1 MAKEEP
7 LKFEGQVVKIHPGDK
22 FDVQLDNCS
31 AFRKNDHVVKCTLS
45 GKMRKNSIKVIL
57 RDKVSIEMSPY
68 DLSMG
73 RITFRHK

>member
-1 MAKEEP
+1 MAKEPP
-7 LKFEGQVVKIHPGDK
+7 LKFEGKVINILPGDK
-22 FDVQLDNCS
+22 FEVKLDGNS
-31 AFRKNDHVVKCTLS
+31 EHIVRCTLS

-68 DLSMG
+68 DLGKG

>member
-7 LKFEGQVVKIHPGDK
+7 LKFEGQVVTIHPGDK
-22 FDVQLDNCS
+22 FDVKLDQ
-31 AFRKNDHVVKCTLS
+31 NDHVVKCTLS

-68 DLSMG
+68 DLGKG

>member
-7 LKFEGQVVKIHPGDK
+7 LKFEGQVVTIHPGDK
-22 FDVQLDNCS
+22 FDVKLDQ
-31 AFRKNDHVVKCTLS
+31 NDHVVKCTLS

>member
-1 MAKEEP
+1 MAKEEA
-7 LKFEGQVVKIHPGDK
+7 LKFEGKVITILPGDK
-22 FDVQLDNCS
+22 FVIQLDESEHLVN
-31 AFRKNDHVVKCTLS
+31 CTLS

-57 RDKVSIEMSPY
+57 YDKVSIEMTPY

>member
-7 LKFEGQVVKIHPGDK
+7 LKFEGQVVTIHPGDK
-22 FDVQLDNCS
+22 FDVKLDQ
-31 AFRKNDHVVKCTLS
+31 NDHVVKCTLS

-57 RDKVSIEMSPY
+57 RDKVSIEMSPS
-68 DLSMG
+68 DLGKG

>member
-1 MAKEEP
+1 MAKEP
-7 LKFEGQVVKIHPGDK
+7 PIKFEGKVVNILPGDK
-22 FDVQLDNCS
+22 FDVKLDS
-31 AFRKNDHVVKCTLS
+31 NDHVVKCTLS

-68 DLSMG
+68 DLGKG

>member
-1 MAKEEP
+1 MAKEPP
-7 LKFEGQVVKIHPGDK
+7 LKFEGKVVNILPGDK
-22 FDVQLDNCS
+22 FDVKLDS
-31 AFRKNDHVVKCTLS
+31 NDHVVKCTLS

-57 RDKVSIEMSPY
+57 WDKVSVEMTPY

>member
-1 MAKEEP
+1 MAKEPP
-7 LKFEGQVVKIHPGDK
+7 LKFEGKVINILPGDK
-22 FDVQLDNCS
+22 FDVKLDS
-31 AFRKNDHVVKCTLS
+31 NDHVVKCTLS

-68 DLSMG
+68 DLGKG

>member
-7 LKFEGQVVKIHPGDK
+7 LKFEGKVINILPGDK
-22 FDVQLDNCS
+22 FEVKLDDEKFSNVIV
-31 AFRKNDHVVKCTLS
+31 RCTLS

-57 RDKVSIEMSPY
+57 RDRVSVEMTPY
-68 DLSMG
+68 DLTMG

>member
-7 LKFEGQVVKIHPGDK
+7 LKFEGKVVNILPGDK
-22 FDVQLDNCS
+22 FDVKLDS
-31 AFRKNDHVVKCTLS
+31 NDHVVKCTLS

-68 DLSMG
+68 DLGKG

>member
-7 LKFEGQVVKIHPGDK
+7 LKFEGKVVNILPGDK
-22 FDVQLDNCS
+22 FDVKLDS
-31 AFRKNDHVVKCTLS
+31 NDHVVKCTLS

-57 RDKVSIEMSPY
+57 YDKVSVEMTPY
-68 DLSMG
+68 DLTMG

>member
-7 LKFEGQVVKIHPGDK
+7 LKFEGKVIIILPGDK
-22 FDVQLDNCS
+22 FKVQLDGET
-31 AFRKNDHVVKCTLS
+31 AHEVLCTLS

-57 RDKVSIEMSPY
+57 WDKVSIEMTPY
-68 DLSMG
+68 DLTMA

>member
-7 LKFEGQVVKIHPGDK
+7 LKFEGKVVNILPGDK
-22 FDVQLDNCS
+22 FDVKLDT
-31 AFRKNDHVVKCTLS
+31 NDHVVKCTLS

-68 DLSMG
+68 DLGKG

>member
-7 LKFEGQVVKIHPGDK
+7 LKFEGKVITILPGDRFNVK
-22 FDVQLDNCS
+22 LDIENE
-31 AFRKNDHVVKCTLS
+31 VIVLCTLS

-57 RDKVSIEMSPY
+57 YDKVSIEMTPY
-68 DLSMG
+68 DMTRG

>member
-7 LKFEGQVVKIHPGDK
+7 LKFEGKVVHILPGDK
-22 FDVQLDNCS
+22 FKVQIDGNSGHEVL
-31 AFRKNDHVVKCTLS
+31 CTLS

-57 RDKVSIEMSPY
+57 YDKVSIEMTPY
-68 DLSMG
+68 DLTRG

>member
-1 MAKEEP
+1 MAKEPP
-7 LKFEGQVVKIHPGDK
+7 LKFEGKVVNILPGDK
-22 FDVQLDNCS
+22 FDVKLDS
-31 AFRKNDHVVKCTLS
+31 NDHVVKCTLS

-68 DLSMG
+68 DLGKG

>member
-1 MAKEEP
+1 MAKEPP
-7 LKFEGQVVKIHPGDK
+7 LKFEGKVVNILPGDK
-22 FDVQLDNCS
+22 FDVKLDT
-31 AFRKNDHVVKCTLS
+31 NDYIVKCTLS

-68 DLSMG
+68 DLGKG

>member
-7 LKFEGQVVKIHPGDK
+7 LKFEGKVTTILPGDK
-22 FDVQLDNCS
+22 FNVKLDIESENE
-31 AFRKNDHVVKCTLS
+31 VIVLCTLS

-57 RDKVSIEMSPY
+57 YDKVSIEMTPY
-68 DLSMG
+68 DMTKG

>member
-7 LKFEGQVVKIHPGDK
+7 LKFEGKVIIILPGDK
-22 FDVQLDNCS
+22 FKVQLDGDS
-31 AFRKNDHVVKCTLS
+31 GHEVLCTLS

-57 RDKVSIEMSPY
+57 WDKVSIEMTPY
-68 DLSMG
+68 DLTMG

>member
-7 LKFEGQVVKIHPGDK
+7 LKFEGKVINILPGDK
-22 FDVQLDNCS
+22 FEVKLDGNT
-31 AFRKNDHVVKCTLS
+31 DHIVRCTLS

-68 DLSMG
+68 DLGKG

>member
-7 LKFEGQVVKIHPGDK
+7 LQFEGKVINILPGDK
-22 FDVQLDNCS
+22 FEVKLDGNT
-31 AFRKNDHVVKCTLS
+31 DHIVRCTLS

-57 RDKVSIEMSPY
+57 WDKVSVEMTPY
-68 DLSMG
+68 DLTMG

>member
-7 LKFEGQVVKIHPGDK
+7 LKFEGKVTNILPGDK
-22 FDVQLDNCS
+22 FEVKLDGNT
-31 AFRKNDHVVKCTLS
+31 DHIVRCTLS

-57 RDKVSIEMSPY
+57 YDKVSVEMTPY

>member
-1 MAKEEP
+1 MAKEPP
-7 LKFEGQVVKIHPGDK
+7 LKFEGKVVTIHPGDK
-22 FDVQLDNCS
+22 FDVKLDS
-31 AFRKNDHVVKCTLS
+31 NDHVVKCTLS

-68 DLSMG
+68 DLGKG

>member
-7 LKFEGQVVKIHPGDK
+7 LKFEGKVITILPGDRFNVK
-22 FDVQLDNCS
+22 LDIESQNE
-31 AFRKNDHVVKCTLS
+31 VMVLCTLS

-57 RDKVSIEMSPY
+57 YDKVSIEMTPY
-68 DLSMG
+68 DMTKG